1 MILISKTF
9 ERVTDESA
17 ANGDYEETGFVFQD
31 EAFTFSQLV
40 HELREYQ
47 FTSSW
52 PCRGEARDWV
62 TTEDDVD
69 YQTGDYTSYSLH
81 FSHKNNPRAE
91 RYWRKALQFA
101 GFVK

>member
-40 HELREYQ
+40 HELREYCHPSSYP
-47 FTSSW
+47 FTGS
-52 PCRGEARDWV
+52 ARDWI
-62 TTEDDVD
+62 TTEPDVD

-81 FSHKNNPRAE
+81 FSHKNHPRAE
-91 RYWRKALQFA
+91 RYWRKALQCA